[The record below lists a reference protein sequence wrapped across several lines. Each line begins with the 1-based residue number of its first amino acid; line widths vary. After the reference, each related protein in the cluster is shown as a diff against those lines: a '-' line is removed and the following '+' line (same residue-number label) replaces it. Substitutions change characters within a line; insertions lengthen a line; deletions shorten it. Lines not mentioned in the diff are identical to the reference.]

1 VRPLTG
7 RGLASQTESGENP
20 QRRQTV
26 TKLLLGAVLGLLVL
40 LHPAAAQAPPP
51 ELGQGWIPEFTLT
64 SRQLLQLAEATPAE
78 KFTWRPGPGVRSISE
93 VYMHLAAGNFW
104 LMEQAGVPS
113 SPEASKMP
121 KDLKSVT
128 SKAEVIQWLRSS
140 LDAVRKGYESADRQ
154 KKVQFFGKETTSE
167 LVFLRI
173 LIHNNEHMGQSIA
186 YARMNG
192 VVPPWSQVP

>member
-1 VRPLTG
+1 M
-7 RGLASQTESGENP
+7 
-20 QRRQTV
+20 

-40 LHPAAAQAPPP
+40 SHPAAAQTPPP

-64 SRQLLQLAEATPAE
+64 SRQLLQLAEATPAA

-104 LMEQAGVPS
+104 LMAQAGVPPP
-113 SPEASKMP
+113 PEASKMP
-121 KDLKSVT
+121 KDPNSVT
-128 SKAEVIQWLRSS
+128 SKAEVIQWLRNS

-192 VVPPWSQVP
+192 VVPPWSQAP